1 MEQNIW
7 EGGGGLSD
15 SDDSVDCDDGCPN
28 VLFGE
33 KRGCY
38 RTSLEFFSVD
48 VGISCSCWLSILIQQ
63 KIRTQAFPRLLNW
76 VAQRGM
82 KSVYQKINM
91 KSEQL
96 KTEFNN

>member
-1 MEQNIW
+1 MIVLIVMM
-7 EGGGGLSD
+7 G
-15 SDDSVDCDDGCPN
+15 VDPN

-33 KRGCY
+33 ERGCY

-63 KIRTQAFPRLLNW
+63 KIRKQAFPR
-76 VAQRGM
+76 M

>member
-1 MEQNIW
+1 MR
-7 EGGGGLSD
+7 EGGACRTAMIVLIVMMGAD
-15 SDDSVDCDDGCPN
+15 TN

-33 KRGCY
+33 ERGFY

-48 VGISCSCWLSILIQQ
+48 DGISCSCWLSILIQQ
-63 KIRTQAFPRLLNW
+63 KIRKQTFPRLLNW

-91 KSEQL
+91 KPEQL

>member
-1 MEQNIW
+1 MSCLEKKEVAIVPH
-7 EGGGGLSD
+7 LS
-15 SDDSVDCDDGCPN
+15 
-28 VLFGE
+28 
-33 KRGCY
+33 
-38 RTSLEFFSVD
+38 FFSVD

-63 KIRTQAFPRLLNW
+63 KIRKQAFPR
-76 VAQRGM
+76 M

>member
-1 MEQNIW
+1 MIVLIVMM
-7 EGGGGLSD
+7 GAD
-15 SDDSVDCDDGCPN
+15 PN

-33 KRGCY
+33 ERGCY

-48 VGISCSCWLSILIQQ
+48 VGISCSCWLSILI
-63 KIRTQAFPRLLNW
+63 IFPR
-76 VAQRGM
+76 M